1 MTGPLPSNQRSD
13 AEPPGLPGFHTW
25 HGVYL
30 FVFGCFVLV
39 VVLLAVFAR
48 IFS

>member
-1 MTGPLPSNQRSD
+1 MTGPLPPDQPSD
-13 AEPPGLPGFHTW
+13 VEPPGLPGFHSW
-25 HGVYL
+25 RGVYL
-30 FVFGCFVLV
+30 FVFGCFVVV